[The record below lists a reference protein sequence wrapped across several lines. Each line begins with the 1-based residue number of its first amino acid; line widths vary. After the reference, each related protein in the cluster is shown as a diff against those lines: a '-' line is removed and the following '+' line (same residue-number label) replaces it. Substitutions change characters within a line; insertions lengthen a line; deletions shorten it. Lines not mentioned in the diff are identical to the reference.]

1 MKVTLSPPNYYSPFT
16 IRDIE
21 TPSTSIIIHQF
32 LNKVHLK
39 SFDIPSSNNEIL
51 ISVLSL
57 VEQLT
62 ILKIIYLTIIL
73 FNKYQHHLN
82 VTRDL

>member
-1 MKVTLSPPNYYSPFT
+1 MNVVKVTLSPPNYYFPFT
-16 IRDIE
+16 ICDVE

-39 SFDIPSSNNEIL
+39 SFDIPSLNNEIL
-51 ISVLSL
+51 ISMLSFDIPSLNNEILISMLSL

-62 ILKIIYLTIIL
+62 I
-73 FNKYQHHLN
+73 H
-82 VTRDL
+82 